1 MGLNIWQT
9 ERIRLRGVE
18 PDDWKTFLDW
28 DLDTETARLCYFIP
42 FPQSSASAQR
52 LAQETA
58 LKRGEDET
66 YTWMIENVEG
76 FTVGNLNTHE
86 VSRRNGTFSYGVA
99 LRRGAW
105 AARYASAGTP
115 PGLRLLLAAVGFHSS
130 NAGTYSFNEASI
142 RLHEK
147 LGFTREGVQRRS
159 IFTRGQYYDNILF
172 GITAEEFHARW
183 SA

>member
-1 MGLNIWQT
+1 MGVNIWQT

-18 PDDWKTFLDW
+18 PEDWKIFLDW

-66 YTWMIENVEG
+66 YTWMIENAEG
-76 FTVGNLNTHE
+76 VAVGNLNTHE

-99 LRRGAW
+99 LRREFWGQG
-105 AARYASAGTP
+105 YASEAIRLV
-115 PGLRLLLAAVGFHSS
+115 LRYYFDELGFQKCNVGV
-130 NAGTYSFNEASI
+130 YSFNDASI

-147 LGFTREGVQRRS
+147 LGFTREGAQRRS

-183 SA
+183 GA